1 MAQWPVHFPA
11 SIETYVPQPSVISV
25 LRDLPPSSGF
35 LRSLHTSSI
44 SKQTQIRKVGFLT
57 QSMPGVVAHAL
68 IPELGS

>member
-35 LRSLHTSSI
+35 LSHQTCKWCTDMHADKTHTTKI
-44 SKQTQIRKVGFLT
+44 KIKKKLKL
-57 QSMPGVVAHAL
+57 L
-68 IPELGS
+68 IGC